1 LYFACLDI
9 ALHHHFDPQG
19 SATPFDVQQRVAA
32 LTTVLPPLPE
42 DRFLCSF
49 GHIFAGGYA
58 AGYYSYKWA
67 EVLSADAYSAF
78 EEGGVLNPAI
88 GRRFHDE
95 ILAVGGS
102 RPAMQSFVA
111 FRGRKPTI
119 DALLRHHG
127 MVN

>member
-1 LYFACLDI
+1 M
-9 ALHHHFDPQG
+9 
-19 SATPFDVQQRVAA
+19 
-32 LTTVLPPLPE
+32 
-42 DRFLCSF
+42 
-49 GHIFAGGYA
+49 
-58 AGYYSYKWA
+58 
-67 EVLSADAYSAF
+67 
-78 EEGGVLNPAI
+78 LNPTI

-119 DALLRHHG
+119 DALLRQHG